1 MRRWVDLLQ
10 TRAEGWTV
18 LVRLMV
24 GLIVFF
30 PEGIQKLLFP
40 EILGAGRFANI
51 GIPYPELMGPFV
63 GVVEVTCGAL
73 IILGFLTRL
82 AGVPLMV
89 IMVVAI
95 VSTKLPIWAG
105 HDLWIFHAPKIA
117 RYGFWSMAH
126 EARDDFLM
134 LLGSLYLLIAG
145 AGQWSVDAVLA
156 HQILDRA
163 HLFFLAFAVALL
175 GGEDKAG
182 IPRGKQQPGAG
193 GARGNHQLAASGIM
207 GIGHRLLRVL

>member
-1 MRRWVDLLQ
+1 MDWAPLLR
-10 TRAEGWTV
+10 TRAEGRTI

-24 GLIVFF
+24 GLVVFL
-30 PEGIQKLLFP
+30 PEGIQKLAFP

-51 GIPYPELMGPFV
+51 GIPYPEAMGPFV
-63 GVVEVTCGAL
+63 GTVEIVCGSL

-82 AGVPLMV
+82 AAIPLIV

-105 HDLWIFHAPKIA
+105 HDVWIFHMPKIA

-145 AGQWSVDAVLA
+145 AGVWSLDAMLA
-156 HQILDRA
+156 GERSSLYRR
-163 HLFFLAFAVALL
+163 
-175 GGEDKAG
+175 GGLK
-182 IPRGKQQPGAG
+182 P
-193 GARGNHQLAASGIM
+193 
-207 GIGHRLLRVL
+207 